1 MADAQEEMPKGNE
14 ERKCR
19 KERGSPWEAAQYKK
33 YNGGKNATEGNN
45 RHPMPGKRRKGR
57 KKGIPLAELAG
68 TGHLG
73 RLFGNRDARHRTQHA
88 ADPDVLA
95 ANH

>member
-1 MADAQEEMPKGNE
+1 MPK
-14 ERKCR
+14 RKCR
-19 KERGSPWEAAQYKK
+19 KEVPKGKAESKEAAHGRRHNTKK
-33 YNGGKNATEGNN
+33 YNGGKNAAERDN
-45 RHPMPGKRRKGR
+45 RHPMPGKRRKVR

-68 TGHLG
+68 TGHRG
-73 RLFGNRDARHRTQHA
+73 RLFGNRDAEHRTQHA